1 MKKDTKC
8 DKCNSVQGNEF
19 DGSGWNEFS
28 DNYED
33 TIRTYWLC
41 SKHDQ
46 VCRKKLNNGIAYE
59 LN

>member
-28 DNYED
+28 DNYKD

-46 VCRKKLNNGIAYE
+46 VCRKKLNNGIE
-59 LN
+59 